1 MNDAIADAD
10 SDELNVTNILDNKQE
25 RELVWRRVFIG
36 QSQRE
41 VATEMNVGK
50 GTVSKVLRE
59 YRSINDGDL
68 ERRIISEFDGVVE
81 PYK

>member
-1 MNDAIADAD
+1 MIDAIADGG
-10 SDELNVTNILDNKQE
+10 SELDVTDILDGDQE

-41 VATEMNVGK
+41 VADEMNVGK

-59 YRSINDGDL
+59 YRNINDGEL
-68 ERRIISEFDGVVE
+68 EERIINEFDGVVE